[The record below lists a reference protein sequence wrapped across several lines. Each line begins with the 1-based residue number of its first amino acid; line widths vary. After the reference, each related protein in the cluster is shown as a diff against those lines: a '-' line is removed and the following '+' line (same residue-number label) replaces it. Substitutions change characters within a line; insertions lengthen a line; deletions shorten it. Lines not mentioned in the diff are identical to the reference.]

1 MSKQSGTFG
10 RNSETVMT
18 TGFAKCESLAD
29 LFVRTSRWKAQRAL
43 FADDQDRSSTGEQ
56 ALDQALRFASAL
68 RNASLAQGDV
78 VAFMCLGSAPH
89 AVAWFGAVAGG
100 YVTSN
105 MHMRTESVE
114 RVAETLQW
122 LDAKVVV
129 HDVAFASLVDA
140 AVRSSGL
147 PIKTVALDDADGA
160 WDAFIGRAVPLDYD
174 AERPDPASLAS
185 IVLSSGSTGKPKGV
199 MHSQASLLAAA
210 VAGQGMLEG
219 LHRHDTVLLPMNP
232 SFAAWLM
239 FVLAAIAG
247 SSRLYFV
254 RRFEP
259 ALVVD
264 VVERERVTMLP
275 MVPTMWRMMLELDT
289 AKRDLT
295 SLRLIGVGGESP
307 TVDDVKRMTARFC
320 RRIAGGYMAS
330 ESANGC
336 AVMIKAEDLLD
347 LRKIGS
353 TGLPVTGADVRIV
366 DPEGSIG
373 DVLAPGRVGEI
384 VVTGSSVAGGYWRDP
399 ALSAKKFVDGWW
411 RSGDLGHLD
420 EDGYLW
426 VNGRADNVINT
437 GGIKVYAEEIEAEI
451 TTHEG
456 VASCAV
462 IARSDARFGQRIVAY
477 VVAKT
482 GGLTSDDLKSH
493 LKDVRRLDSYKVPK
507 EFHFL
512 GALPVGLTG
521 KLDRRALRELAE

>member
-1 MSKQSGTFG
+1 
-10 RNSETVMT
+10 MT
-18 TGFAKCESLAD
+18 THFAKCTSIAD
-29 LFVRTSRWKAQRAL
+29 LYVRSCRWKGQRTL
-43 FADDQDRSSTGEQ
+43 FADDQGASYTGEQ
-56 ALDQALRFASAL
+56 ALDRALRFASAL
-68 RNASLAQGDV
+68 RNASIQPGDV

-105 MHMRTESVE
+105 LHMRTESVE

-129 HDVAFASLVDA
+129 HDAAFASLVAA
-140 AVRSSGL
+140 AVQETGL
-147 PIKTVALDDADGA
+147 PIKTLALDDEGDS
-160 WDAFIGRAVPLDYD
+160 WETFINTAAPLDYEG
-174 AERPDPASLAS
+174 ERADPASLAS

-199 MHSQASLLAAA
+199 MHSQASLLATA

-259 ALVVD
+259 AQVVD
-264 VVERERVTMLP
+264 LVERERVTVLP

-289 AKRDLT
+289 ANRNLT

-307 TVDDVKRMTARFC
+307 TADDVKRMTTRFC
-320 RRIAGGYMAS
+320 KRIAGGYLAS

-347 LRKIGS
+347 PRKIGS
-353 TGLPVTGADVRIV
+353 TGQPTLGVDVRIV
-366 DPEGSIG
+366 DPEGSID
-373 DVLAPGRVGEI
+373 DVLPPGRVGEI
-384 VVTGSSVAGGYWRDP
+384 VVTGSSVALGYWRDP

-420 EDGYLW
+420 DDGYLW

-437 GGIKVYAEEIEAEI
+437 GGIKVHAEEIELEI
-451 TTHEG
+451 MAHGG
-456 VASCAV
+456 VSSCAV
-462 IARSDARFGQRIVAY
+462 VGRTDAKFGQRIEAY
-477 VVAKT
+477 VVAKSA
-482 GGLTSDDLKSH
+482 GLTSDDLKSH
-493 LKDVRRLDSYKVPK
+493 LKDVRQLDSYKVPK

-512 GALPVGLTG
+512 SALPVGLTG
-521 KLDRRALRELAE
+521 KLDRRALRDLAE